1 MNTDIRGTNP
11 GVSRDSNTDL
21 VMHHVVEG
29 LVGYGEDLTIRPV
42 VAKSWRIEDEG
53 RRYVFRLRQNLKFHN
68 GQPVTSEEV
77 RWSWRR
83 YLDPATR
90 WQCRRWFAESEAADE
105 SDGKASLI
113 TAIETP
119 DSGTVVFRLR
129 EPSTL
134 FLDRMANI
142 QCISAILHPES
153 VDESGTWVVPVGTG
167 PYRLAEW
174 RHGEYV
180 ELERFADYRRRGD
193 KVDGLAGRKVAYAER
208 LRFLVSPDAAAT
220 KAALLS
226 RQIDLFSNVPMAG
239 IEELEKAEGVE
250 VAQAETLGWSV
261 LLIQTRDP
269 LLRDV
274 RIRRAIAYAIDRR
287 MVANFNTYGYAT
299 VNSSAIPVGSAAHSP
314 VHDEW
319 YAPDVQKA
327 RNLLREA
334 GYDGQPIRIQANR
347 RFSNM
352 YANAVVV
359 QAMLHAAGMNAH
371 IEVLDWAGQLS
382 NYFSGKF
389 QLSTFS
395 FSALATP
402 SLRYIKL
409 IGPKDRRP
417 VYQWE
422 SPEAIM
428 LLDDIVDTFDDD
440 TRNRKFEQLHR
451 LMIEDV
457 PIIGLYNAHGATG
470 LLHSVH
476 GYRRWPLALDRLW
489 GVWKDDP
496 ARLAIEA
503 GN

>member
-1 MNTDIRGTNP
+1 
-11 GVSRDSNTDL
+11 
-21 VMHHVVEG
+21 
-29 LVGYGEDLTIRPV
+29 
-42 VAKSWRIEDEG
+42 
-53 RRYVFRLRQNLKFHN
+53 
-68 GQPVTSEEV
+68 
-77 RWSWRR
+77 
-83 YLDPATR
+83 
-90 WQCRRWFAESEAADE
+90 
-105 SDGKASLI
+105 
-113 TAIETP
+113 
-119 DSGTVVFRLR
+119 
-129 EPSTL
+129 
-134 FLDRMANI
+134 
-142 QCISAILHPES
+142 
-153 VDESGTWVVPVGTG
+153 
-167 PYRLAEW
+167 
-174 RHGEYV
+174 
-180 ELERFADYRRRGD
+180 
-193 KVDGLAGRKVAYAER
+193 
-208 LRFLVSPDAAAT
+208 
-220 KAALLS
+220 
-226 RQIDLFSNVPMAG
+226 
-239 IEELEKAEGVE
+239 
-250 VAQAETLGWSV
+250 
-261 LLIQTRDP
+261 
-269 LLRDV
+269 
-274 RIRRAIAYAIDRR
+274 
-287 MVANFNTYGYAT
+287 
-299 VNSSAIPVGSAAHSP
+299 
-314 VHDEW
+314 
-319 YAPDVQKA
+319 
-327 RNLLREA
+327 
-334 GYDGQPIRIQANR
+334 
-347 RFSNM
+347 
-352 YANAVVV
+352 
-359 QAMLHAAGMNAH
+359 MLHAAGMNAH